1 MFDAKYYMT
10 MKKRYIPITLCALVA
25 LMLVACSDNMGT
37 PDKRLAPVTTF
48 VEPMDAREVVLQPD
62 LAASLYFEW
71 ERVDPAEA
79 GILTY
84 HIAFDRGD
92 GDFTS
97 PIHIVK
103 ADNNGF
109 ANTATISHKDMNKI
123 AGKGGINPSD
133 VGTLKWAVFASKGAD
148 MIQSSVQHSLI
159 ITRLGGFDEIPLQL
173 YITGA
178 ATETGNNIANAYEL
192 KKLSDGVFEIYTEL
206 TAGQPFHF
214 VSSRSE
220 GGTAYSLTE
229 ENIVI
234 DGTSQVEESGVYKFY
249 LDFEIGSFSTKQV
262 TQVALFLNWSQRLIE
277 LPYVGNGVW
286 GVTDYEITGLSG
298 NDNSDDRYK
307 FRMKSSEGETEW
319 RAVDNDSKPTGEPEY
334 YHMVERTNVQQWTDG
349 QIWKTP
355 ATDGWSGKRYDITFS
370 LNPQGPYTHNL
381 IIK

>member
-1 MFDAKYYMT
+1 

-25 LMLVACSDNMGT
+25 LMLAACSDNMGT

-48 VEPMDAREVVLQPD
+48 VEPIDAREVVLQPD

-133 VGTLKWAVFASKGAD
+133 VGTLKWAVFSSKGAD

-159 ITRLGGFDEIPLQL
+159 VTRLGGFDEIPLQL

-178 ATETGNNIANAYEL
+178 ATETGSNIANAYEL

-277 LPYVGNGVW
+277 LPYIGNGVW

-334 YHMVERTNVQQWTDG
+334 YHMVERTNVEQWTDG